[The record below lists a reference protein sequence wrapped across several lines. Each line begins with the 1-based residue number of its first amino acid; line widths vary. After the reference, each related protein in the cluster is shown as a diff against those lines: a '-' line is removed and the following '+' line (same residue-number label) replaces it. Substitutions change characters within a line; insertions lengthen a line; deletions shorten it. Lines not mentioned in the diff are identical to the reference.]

1 MLARIN
7 SVQMAADQLA
17 GLIKFSEERFPD
29 AREAPGFKGFYLLAD
44 RQSGKVVSI
53 SLWDSNDDLQ
63 QFEARGAQMR
73 KEATSEVGIA
83 PTPVDVYEVVL
94 RA

>member
-94 RA
+94 QA